1 VRHFTDPA
9 VNRYLF
15 DAEPYKEDEAA
26 QIIDFYVAE
35 HPPTYVRWVLVRRE
49 DGASLGTCGYHRWD
63 HQHRKAEVGY
73 DLSPT
78 AQGQGYMTEALDAL
92 LTHGFRAM
100 GLHRVEA
107 LVATAND
114 RSAALLRHFGFEQE
128 GLLRESFFSG
138 GRFHDHLLF
147 ARLEG

>member
-1 VRHFTDPA
+1 
-9 VNRYLF
+9 
-15 DAEPYKEDEAA
+15 
-26 QIIDFYVAE
+26 
-35 HPPTYVRWVLVRRE
+35 
-49 DGASLGTCGYHRWD
+49 
-63 HQHRKAEVGY
+63 
-73 DLSPT
+73 
-78 AQGQGYMTEALDAL
+78 MTEALDAL

-114 RSAALLRHFGFEQE
+114 HSAALLRRLGFEQE

-138 GRFHDHLLF
+138 SRFHDHLLF